1 MFKNLPLILK
11 NSWRNRRRTVLTI
24 FSIAA
29 SLCLLGV
36 LMAVFQSFYMSQ
48 GAPEQALRLV
58 TRNKVSLATTLPQFY
73 REKIKSIPGV
83 HEVMIANWFGGTY
96 IDTKPEHQFARFA
109 TEPDKLFI
117 IRPEMK
123 LSDEEKAAF
132 LHDRRGAVIGKEL
145 ADKLNIKLGDRLT
158 LVGDIYP
165 GDFEFKVR
173 GIYDAPIDND
183 VLYFDKAYVEE
194 GLSATRKGNVGIFY
208 ILANTPE
215 DVPRIEK
222 TVDDMFANS
231 PQQTKTETE
240 SAFALSFVSFLGNVK
255 AFLVIVSS
263 AVMFTILLV
272 SANTIAM
279 SVRER
284 VREIGVLKVLGFTNG
299 MVLTIILGEAVVIS
313 IFGGLLGIVLANGL
327 AYMLRHGPDFIPQLH
342 MLRIGAPVALLCVVV
357 AAAIGFISA
366 YFPAFQA
373 SRISI
378 LDALKNTD

>member
-1 MFKNLPLILK
+1 MLKNLPLILK
-11 NSWRNRRRTVLTI
+11 NSWRNRRRTLLTI

-36 LMAVFQSFYMSQ
+36 LMAIFQAFYLSE

-58 TRNKVSLATTLPQFY
+58 TRNKVSLAVTLPQFY
-73 REKIKSIPGV
+73 RDKIKSIPGV

-96 IDTKPEHQFARFA
+96 IDDKPEHQFARFA
-109 TEPDKLFI
+109 TEPDKIFI

-123 LSDEEKAAF
+123 IGDGEKKAF
-132 LHDRRGAVIGKEL
+132 QRDRRGALIGKEL
-145 ADKLNIKLGDRLT
+145 ADKLHIKLGDRMM

-165 GDFEFKVR
+165 GNFDFTVR
-173 GIYDAPIDND
+173 AIYDAPIDND

-194 GLSATRKGNVGIFY
+194 GLSEGRKGNVGIFY

-313 IFGGLLGIVLANGL
+313 AVGGVLGVGLANGL
-327 AYMLRHGPDFIPQLH
+327 AFLLRHGPDFIPQLH
-342 MLRIGAPVALLCVVV
+342 MLRIGLPVAGLCVVV
-357 AAAIGFISA
+357 AAAIGFMSA
-366 YFPAFQA
+366 YVPAFQA